1 MVLDSYMHF
10 NCWLFSPP
18 ISMSIHKFI
27 CLSVCPEIDFLKVVF
42 LLIQVLL
49 HFFKTGVMNLIT
61 MTLGMIYM
69 WHFLVG
75 ILIWIKIGIFWQR
88 NISGSWIFGPCVGDI
103 EEEMTEII
111 LLLSSELPLFLLIG
125 DDKYLEL
132 EFLFIPFGESIG
144 CVGRI
149 LFFLFHPFLKLY
161 RKMRSLT
168 KYL

>member
-1 MVLDSYMHF
+1 
-10 NCWLFSPP
+10 
-18 ISMSIHKFI
+18 
-27 CLSVCPEIDFLKVVF
+27 
-42 LLIQVLL
+42 
-49 HFFKTGVMNLIT
+49 
-61 MTLGMIYM
+61 
-69 WHFLVG
+69 
-75 ILIWIKIGIFWQR
+75 
-88 NISGSWIFGPCVGDI
+88 
-103 EEEMTEII
+103 MTEII